1 MMAYKTQE
9 ILALIQEFPGI
20 MQCEISKKADCEL
33 DTIAFALKS
42 EIQVG
47 NVISLPSTDSNGK
60 IQYAYFPKPADDAP
74 TKSKVQIAIDY
85 IKEHKFVEDATLRRV
100 MGLKEGAQVAP
111 YLVFA
116 VKNRYVI
123 RMRKD
128 GILGYSLGDRQPS
141 IDIPKQRA
149 ALGLD
154 APDTA
159 PLVQY
164 STDFTCAI
172 WSHDK
177 SMQIRRGNLCVAT
190 LNKEEV
196 LSMYEYLKDFFARD

>member
-1 MMAYKTQE
+1 MAYKTQE

-20 MQCEISKKADCEL
+20 MQCEIAKKADCEL

-60 IQYAYFPKPADDAP
+60 IQYAYFPKPVDDAP
-74 TKSKVQIAIDY
+74 TKSKVQLAMAC
-85 IKEHKFVEDATLRRV
+85 IKEHKFAEDATLRRV
-100 MGLKEGAQVAP
+100 MGLKDGAQVAP
-111 YLVFA
+111 YLAFS

-128 GILGYSLGDRQPS
+128 GMLGYSLGDKYPA

-154 APDTA
+154 HQEAVPEVKCA
-159 PLVQY
+159 A
-164 STDFTCAI
+164 DFTCAI

-177 SMQIRRGNLCVAT
+177 SMQIQRGNLCVAT
-190 LNKEEV
+190 LSKEEV
-196 LSMYEYLKDFFARD
+196 ATMYEYLKDFFTKD